1 MARLREI
8 ARLGLT
14 AIIIF
19 SLAATPAWSAPATP
33 VAAMVVSAD
42 RARVGTAAASVGTTV
57 YNGDRLET
65 EQLGKV
71 QVRTNAARLLLSG
84 SSRATWSSEADT
96 PAATLTSGT
105 ATFSTANS
113 NAFALRMASA
123 VIRPEGKGPTV
134 GNVTVLNAKELVVRC
149 SRGAVSITVDDDSRV
164 VPEGT
169 AYHVVL
175 DPDPAMM
182 ASADAAQPSSSG
194 AKPPKSG
201 GRSKFIWFAI
211 GAAAIVTFFA
221 VHEALESP
229 DRP

>member
-1 MARLREI
+1 MARWRE
-8 ARLGLT
+8 ALRLGLSAVLT
-14 AIIIF
+14 F
-19 SLAATPAWSAPATP
+19 SLMATPVWSAPATP
-33 VAAMVVSAD
+33 LATVVSAD
-42 RARVGTAAASVGTTV
+42 RAHVGQAVASVGTTV
-57 YNGDRLET
+57 FSGDKLAT

-84 SSRATWSSEADT
+84 SSRATWGMEEDT
-96 PAATLTSGT
+96 PSATLTSGT

-113 NAFALRMASA
+113 NAFALRMATA
-123 VIRPEGKGPTV
+123 VIRPEGKGPTI

-149 SRGAVSITVDDDSRV
+149 SRGAVSITVDDDSRMI
-164 VPEGT
+164 PEGT

-175 DPDPAMM
+175 DPDPSMM
-182 ASADAAQPSSSG
+182 ASADAPRPSSG
-194 AKPPKSG
+194 PKPPKSG

>member
-8 ARLGLT
+8 IRLGLS
-14 AIIIF
+14 AIITF
-19 SLAATPAWSAPATP
+19 SLIVPPAWSAPATP
-33 VAAMVVSAD
+33 LAMVVSAD

-57 YNGDRLET
+57 FNGDRLET

-84 SSRATWSSEADT
+84 SSRATWGTEADT

-113 NAFALRMASA
+113 NAFALRMATA
-123 VIRPEGKGPTV
+123 VIRPEGKGPTI
-134 GNVTVLNAKELVVRC
+134 GNVTVLSAKELVVRC
-149 SRGAVSITVDDDSRV
+149 SRGAVRITVDDDSRV
-164 VPEGT
+164 IPEGA

-175 DPDPAMM
+175 DPDPSMM

-201 GRSKFIWFAI
+201 GKSKFIWFAI

>member
-14 AIIIF
+14 AIITF
-19 SLAATPAWSAPATP
+19 SLTATPTWSAPATP

-57 YNGDRLET
+57 FAGDRLET
-65 EQLGKV
+65 EQFGKV

-84 SSRATWSSEADT
+84 ASRATWSTEADT

-113 NAFALRMASA
+113 NAFALRMATA
-123 VIRPEGKGPTV
+123 VIRPEGRGPTI
-134 GNVTVLNAKELVVRC
+134 GNVTVLSAKELVVRC

-175 DPDPAMM
+175 DPDPATM
-182 ASADAAQPSSSG
+182 ASADAAPSSSG

-201 GRSKFIWFAI
+201 GKSRFIWFAI